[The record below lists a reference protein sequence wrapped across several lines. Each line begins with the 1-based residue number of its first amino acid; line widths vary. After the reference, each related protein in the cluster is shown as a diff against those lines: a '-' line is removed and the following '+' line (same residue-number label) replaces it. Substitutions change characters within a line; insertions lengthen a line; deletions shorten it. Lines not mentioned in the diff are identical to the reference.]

1 MRRWRIKPSHHPLSS
16 TVVAEVMAG
25 IGTPHLA
32 ASFLG
37 AMQRV
42 LPVTFCTVFAAGASA
57 RLETVSAASSYGQT
71 AERTAERY
79 IAEHFDQ
86 SDPHMLWLKAR
97 PLPRQVQRWVG
108 YHRADELVDDAYR
121 AACYTDV
128 GIKERV
134 SVLMLLPTGQRAAV
148 SFYRSLAQ
156 PDFST
161 ADFAIVGAHA
171 VVLASATSAH
181 GRTTESSAR
190 PVEEGIEPLRLL
202 MLSQREREVI
212 GHLQAGRTAREVAE
226 AMAVGVTTVRTY
238 QYRAFRRLGIGTLK
252 ELLRRG

>member
-1 MRRWRIKPSHHPLSS
+1 MRRWRIAPSDDPLSA
-16 TVVAEVMAG
+16 TVVADVMAG

-32 ASFLG
+32 ASFLA

-71 AERTAERY
+71 AERTAARY
-79 IAEHFDQ
+79 IAERFDRC
-86 SDPHMLWLKAR
+86 DPHMRWLNAR
-97 PLPRQVQRWVG
+97 PLPRQVQRWIG
-108 YHRADELVDDAYR
+108 HHRADELVDDAYR

-128 GIKERV
+128 GIKERL

-156 PDFST
+156 PHFSA
-161 ADFAIVGAHA
+161 ADFALVGAHA
-171 VVLASATSAH
+171 VLLAGATSAH
-181 GRTTESSAR
+181 GRSADPAAR
-190 PVEEGIEPLRLL
+190 AAGGVIEPLSLV

-212 GHLQAGRTAREVAE
+212 GHLKTGRTAREAAA
-226 AMAVGVTTVRTY
+226 AMGVGVTTVRTY
-238 QYRAFRRLGIGTLK
+238 QYRAFRRLGIATLK
-252 ELLRRG
+252 ELLRHG